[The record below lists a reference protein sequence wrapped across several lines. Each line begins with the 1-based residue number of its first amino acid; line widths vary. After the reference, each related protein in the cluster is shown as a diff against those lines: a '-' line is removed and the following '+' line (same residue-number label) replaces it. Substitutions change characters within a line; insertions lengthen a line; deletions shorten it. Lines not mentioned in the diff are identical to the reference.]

1 MNRRGRKGE
10 NQALPHKTHN
20 FCILPYMRAMKHSAE
35 EQRVV
40 TELLTRM
47 RASMTSLQ
55 ICKLVSLV
63 TSRNR
68 SRVVFLICRSVTG
81 KASNES
87 EHPQPRH
94 AATLQCK
101 NAMKGFH
108 SIQPEAKNFA
118 NPYGCLSEGSLV
130 PLEQLAR
137 AVQRYKGRN
146 GALRVL

>member
-87 EHPQPRH
+87 EHPQPCH
-94 AATLQCK
+94 VATLQCK

-108 SIQPEAKNFA
+108 LPIHKAVS
-118 NPYGCLSEGSLV
+118 V
-130 PLEQLAR
+130 R
-137 AVQRYKGRN
+137 AVWCPWSSLPELYNVTKVEME
-146 GALRVL
+146 L